1 MPNLD
6 QIKKMQERREARAA
20 GKANAT
26 DAAEQELHAL
36 AAKSEEQ
43 SQPDFVAPKRKAV
56 PDRKAQIA
64 ARRAAAEAQAELDAA
79 YSPPPTDAQE
89 LFAKAKAAGGEIP
102 LHVLNAMAKEASAN
116 IRDEAVE
123 IGRIA
128 GKAARDAALVSR
140 PERSRHNRIIKAA
153 KAAAA
158 MAAVDKQ
165 E

>member
-1 MPNLD
+1 MPSLD

-26 DAAEQELHAL
+26 EAAEQELHTL

-43 SQPDFVAPKRKAV
+43 SQVDFVPPKRKPA

-64 ARRAAAEAQAELDAA
+64 AKQKAAQEQAEADAA
-79 YSPPPTDAQE
+79 YSPERSSAREQFE
-89 LFAKAKAAGGEIP
+89 AAKAAGGEIP
-102 LHVLNAMAKEASAN
+102 LHVLNAMAKEASVA
-116 IRDEAVE
+116 IRDEATE
-123 IGRIA
+123 IGKIA
-128 GKAARDAALVSR
+128 GKAARDAALVTR

-153 KAAAA
+153 RAAVA
-158 MAAVDKQ
+158 MAANDKK